1 MKCLGISIQTG
12 TQLGEVSKYVE
23 HNQEGCYTYGIE
35 AECQCPL

>member
-23 HNQEGCYTYGIE
+23 HNQEECYTYGIE
-35 AECQCPL
+35 AEC